1 MSVRNKLLVLLII
14 VLAFSVFG
22 CRKPD
27 PVPTPL
33 PKDYIE
39 IPAFIVSPDR
49 IEYWHRL
56 KESKWVSDKEIF
68 GYEDYRV
75 TPVEFTLS
83 EVPDVNNPGRII
95 KKIPFRDDCDGFA
108 NFNPYV
114 AYAAL
119 GYDCYVVF
127 ILNLG
132 NIHNAHAISYGWE
145 EAEKLNCH
153 VWDNQL
159 YRGKWS
165 NIQAYISAQYPNWII
180 YHHVTLQE
188 ELTELFKKGHLEY
201 ASVEPKSRKLPKKQ
215 IVCENGFCELR

>member
-1 MSVRNKLLVLLII
+1 MKNKLLILLIV
-14 VLAFSVFG
+14 VLAFSVAG

-39 IPAFIVSPDR
+39 IPEYVTSADR

-56 KESKWVSDKEIF
+56 KESKWVSDKETF

-83 EVPDVNNPGRII
+83 EIPDVNNPGRII

-119 GYDCYVVF
+119 DYDCYVVF

-132 NIHNAHAISYGWE
+132 NIHVGHAISYGWE

-153 VWDNQL
+153 VWDNQY

-180 YHHVTLQE
+180 YHHVTLEE
-188 ELTELFKKGHLEY
+188 ELRELFKKGHLEY
-201 ASVEPKSRKLPKKQ
+201 AVKPESKRPSRKRD
-215 IVCENGFCELR
+215 CEDGICPIN

>member
-1 MSVRNKLLVLLII
+1 MSVRNKMLVLLII

-22 CRKPD
+22 CRRPD

-33 PKDYIE
+33 PKDYID

-56 KESKWVSDKEIF
+56 KESKWVSDKETF

-114 AYAAL
+114 AYAKL

-132 NIHNAHAISYGWE
+132 NIHVAHAISYGWE
-145 EAEKLNCH
+145 EKEKLNCH
-153 VWDNQL
+153 VWDNQQ
-159 YRGKWS
+159 YKGKWS
-165 NIQAYISAQYPNWII
+165 NIDAFIKEYYPNWII

-188 ELTELFKKGHLEY
+188 ELTELFKRGHLEY
-201 ASVEPKSRKLPKKQ
+201 MPVKPESKRPSKRS
-215 IVCENGFCELR
+215 CEDEICPIN

>member
-1 MSVRNKLLVLLII
+1 MKNRILIPLII
-14 VLAFSVFG
+14 ILALSVFG
-22 CRKPD
+22 CKRPD
-27 PVPTPL
+27 PIPTPL
-33 PKDYIE
+33 PTDYIE
-39 IPAFIVSPDR
+39 IPEYINSPDR
-49 IEYWHRL
+49 IEYWHRQVG
-56 KESKWVSDKEIF
+56 SKWVSDKETF

-83 EVPDVNNPGRII
+83 EIPDVNNPGRII
-95 KKIPFRDDCDGFA
+95 KKIPFHDDCDGFA

-119 GYDCYVVF
+119 NYDCYVVF
-127 ILNLG
+127 ILSLG
-132 NIHNAHAISYGWE
+132 NIHVAHAISYGWE
-145 EAEKLNCH
+145 EPEKLNCH

-165 NIQAYISAQYPNWII
+165 NIESYVNTNYPNWLI

-201 ASVEPKSRKLPKKQ
+201 APVEPESKRPSKKK
-215 IVCENGFCELR
+215 VCEDGMCLIN

>member
-1 MSVRNKLLVLLII
+1 MKNKLLILLII
-14 VLAFSVFG
+14 VLAFSVAG
-22 CRKPD
+22 CKKPD

-56 KESKWVSDKEIF
+56 KESKWVSDKETF

-83 EVPDVNNPGRII
+83 EVPDVNKPGRII

-132 NIHNAHAISYGWE
+132 NIHVGHAISYGWE

-153 VWDNQL
+153 VWDNQY

-165 NIQAYISAQYPNWII
+165 NISAYVKSNYPNWII

-188 ELTELFKKGHLEY
+188 ELTKLFKKGHLEY
-201 ASVEPKSRKLPKKQ
+201 GPVEPSRGSTRPKTKNYCTPDGICQ
-215 IVCENGFCELR
+215 

>member
-1 MSVRNKLLVLLII
+1 MKNRILIPLII
-14 VLAFSVFG
+14 ILALSVFG
-22 CRKPD
+22 CKRPD
-27 PVPTPL
+27 PIPTPL
-33 PKDYIE
+33 PTDYIE
-39 IPAFIVSPDR
+39 IPEYINSPDR
-49 IEYWHRL
+49 IEYWHRQVG
-56 KESKWVSDKEIF
+56 SKWVSDKETF

-75 TPVEFTLS
+75 TPVEFTIS
-83 EVPDVNNPGRII
+83 EVPDVNKPGTII

-119 GYDCYVVF
+119 NYDCFVVF
-127 ILNLG
+127 ILNL

-165 NIQAYISAQYPNWII
+165 NISAYVKSNYPNWIV

-201 ASVEPKSRKLPKKQ
+201 APVEPESKRPSKKK
-215 IVCENGFCELR
+215 VCEDGICLID